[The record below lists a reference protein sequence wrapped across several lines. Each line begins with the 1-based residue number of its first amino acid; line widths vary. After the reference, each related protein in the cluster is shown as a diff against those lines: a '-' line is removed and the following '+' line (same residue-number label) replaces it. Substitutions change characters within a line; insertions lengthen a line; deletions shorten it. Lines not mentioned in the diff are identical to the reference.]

1 MTRVKRGT
9 ISMKRRRNILSR
21 VKGFRFGR
29 STKER
34 QANEALSHA
43 GAYAFAHRRAK
54 KRDFRRLWTV
64 QINASV
70 RELGTTYSKLIDA
83 MNKKGMTINR
93 KMLAHLA
100 EHQKETFE
108 VVVKEAIS

>member
-9 ISMKRRRNILSR
+9 ISMKRRRNVLSR
-21 VKGFRFGR
+21 VKGYRFGR

-34 QANEALSHA
+34 QAKDAISHA
-43 GAYAFAHRRAK
+43 GAHAFAHRRAK

-64 QINASV
+64 QINSIV
-70 RELGTTYSKLIDA
+70 RELGVSYSKLIDA
-83 MNKKGMTINR
+83 MNKKNIKINR

-100 EHQKETFE
+100 EHHRETFD

>member
-9 ISMKRRRNILSR
+9 ISMKRRRNVLSR
-21 VKGFRFGR
+21 VKGYRFGR

-34 QANEALSHA
+34 QAKDAISHA
-43 GAYAFAHRRAK
+43 GAHAFAHRRAK

-64 QINASV
+64 QINSVV
-70 RELGTTYSKLIDA
+70 RELGISYSRLIDA
-83 MNKKGMTINR
+83 MNKKNIKINR

-100 EHQKETFE
+100 EHNRETFDTI
-108 VVVKEAIS
+108 VKKAIS